1 MGADFSRICA
11 WFVVN
16 REAYDEGLRLLC
28 VLNLYICSMK
38 KFGFVLFF
46 LMLSIGLYA
55 QDSSIEHKFKM
66 GEELY
71 NKKRYKEAISF
82 LTESANADHPGA
94 QYLLGKMYAN
104 GNGIEKDYD
113 ISYMWL
119 KKSADQGY
127 AKGQMGLGY
136 LYYRG
141 WGVEKD
147 ENEAL
152 KWYLMAEEQGLVEVK
167 INMGLLYERGQT
179 TPHDYN
185 KAVDYYKFAAEK
197 GETKGMVNLGFMYE
211 RGLGVNK
218 DFSMAT
224 KWYRRAADLDDALGQ
239 WFLGMSYQSGIG
251 VKRDIKEAIKWFT
264 RAADQ
269 NEASAQNSLG
279 RLYERGEGVTKSY
292 TKAANWY
299 QKAAEL
305 GNSSAQNSLG
315 VLYYNGWGVKK
326 NYDEAAWLFKKAAE
340 QDNPL
345 ALFNVGLMYENGT
358 GVTKN
363 ISEAIEWYKK
373 ALKLLPNY
381 EQAKNA
387 LARLGVSESDE
398 AQQTPTNTTTQP
410 TTKEDDMPIDIS
422 GTGFLID
429 KRGYLATNNH
439 VTKGAKGIFVCLNI
453 DGVWKSYNAVLVKSD
468 PTNDL
473 SIIRIE
479 DSEFKQFPS
488 LPYNFT
494 TEVEEVASDIYT
506 LGYPQV
512 HIMGT
517 EVKYTT
523 GAINSKSGVQGD
535 PTHYQISA
543 HIDHGNSGGPMF
555 NSKGT
560 IIGITDSGLDKAEFG
575 DVNYAI
581 KSSYLKSLVDAL
593 PVKLELPHD
602 TSIEKLSRVEQIKV
616 LSKFTALILIDLP

>member
-1 MGADFSRICA
+1 
-11 WFVVN
+11 
-16 REAYDEGLRLLC
+16 
-28 VLNLYICSMK
+28 MK
-38 KFGFVLFF
+38 KLSLVFVI
-46 LMLSIGLYA
+46 LMLSIGLQA
-55 QDSSIEHKFKM
+55 QDSPIEQNYKI

-71 NKKRYKEAISF
+71 NKRKYKEAVSF
-82 LTESANADHPGA
+82 LTESANAGHPGA
-94 QYLLGKMYAN
+94 QYLFGKMYAN
-104 GNGIEKDYD
+104 GYGVEKDCD
-113 ISYMWL
+113 ISFLWL
-119 KKSADQGY
+119 KKSANQGY

-136 LYYRG
+136 SYFRG
-141 WGVEKD
+141 CGVEKD

-152 KWYLMAEEQGLVEVK
+152 RWYLKADEQGLLEVK
-167 INMGLLYERGQT
+167 VNIGLLYERGQT
-179 TPHDYN
+179 IPHDYN
-185 KAVDYYKFAAEK
+185 KAVELYKYAADK
-197 GETKGMVNLGFMYE
+197 GEARGMVNLGFMYE
-211 RGLGVNK
+211 RGVGVKK
-218 DFSMAT
+218 DYSMAT
-224 KWYRRAADLDDALGQ
+224 KWYRRAADLGDALGQ

-264 RAADQ
+264 KAAEQ
-269 NEASAQNSLG
+269 NEPSAQNSLG
-279 RLYERGEGVTKSY
+279 QLYEKGEGVTKNY

-299 QKAAEL
+299 QKAVEQ
-305 GNSSAQNSLG
+305 GYSSAQYHLG
-315 VLYYNGWGVKK
+315 ILFYNGWGVKK
-326 NYDEAAWLFKKAAE
+326 DYDEAAWLFKKSAE
-340 QDNPL
+340 QDNPF
-345 ALFNVGLMYENGT
+345 ALFNVGFMYENGT
-358 GVTKN
+358 GVTQN
-363 ISEAIEWYKK
+363 ISDAIDCYKK

-381 EQAKNA
+381 EQAKTA
-387 LARLGVSESDE
+387 LSRLGVSEDE
-398 AQQTPTNTTTQP
+398 VIQQTPTNTTTSQP
-410 TTKEDDMPIDIS
+410 TTKDDDIPIDVS

-439 VTKGAKGIFVCLNI
+439 VTIGAKGIFVCLNI
-453 DGVWKSYNAVLVKSD
+453 DGIWKSYNAVLVKND

-473 SIIRIE
+473 SIIRI
-479 DSEFKQFPS
+479 DDTNYKPFSS

-494 TEVEEVASDIYT
+494 TDVEEVASEIYT

-602 TSIEKLSRVEQIKV
+602 NSIEKLSRVEQIKV
-616 LSKFTALILIDLP
+616 LSKYTALILIDLP